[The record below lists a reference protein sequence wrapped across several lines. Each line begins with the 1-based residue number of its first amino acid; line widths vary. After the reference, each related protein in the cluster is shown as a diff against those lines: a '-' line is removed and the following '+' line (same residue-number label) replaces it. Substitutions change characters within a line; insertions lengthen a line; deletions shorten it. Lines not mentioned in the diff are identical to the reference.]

1 MTLRAQSDRMSQITA
16 IIGQPSPNITV
27 AYDSVSP
34 ILYNPVFPAKFVIS
48 IYVHLATFAHA
59 KMRTLWWG
67 KFSEKLWQ
75 NRNQPAISYMVISCF
90 AYQSNY
96 IYAEYLWII
105 PRVTMTWCR
114 PWRRSS
120 CSSSIIWR
128 RVLHIMEWWFPS
140 TLLHLVIPAEDVL
153 FLELHTIHLPL
164 IIAHQLCGQF
174 RGYSLEFCC
183 SRPMLGKQTICRWIT
198 CRKSASS
205 HLVQLIHLGAL
216 AVEDMRHD
224 MTYEESIGI
233 QRIHLSYPC
242 LKQHI
247 DQEFS
252 ADKRHFLSKCGVF
265 ERW

>member
-1 MTLRAQSDRMSQITA
+1 
-16 IIGQPSPNITV
+16 
-27 AYDSVSP
+27 
-34 ILYNPVFPAKFVIS
+34 
-48 IYVHLATFAHA
+48 
-59 KMRTLWWG
+59 
-67 KFSEKLWQ
+67 
-75 NRNQPAISYMVISCF
+75 
-90 AYQSNY
+90 
-96 IYAEYLWII
+96 
-105 PRVTMTWCR
+105 MTWCR
-114 PWRRSS
+114 PWPRSS

-140 TLLHLVIPAEDVL
+140 TLPAFMISAEDVPV
-153 FLELHTIHLPL
+153 ELQITHLPLIPL

-183 SRPMLGKQTICRWIT
+183 SRPMLGKQTIFRWIT

-205 HLVQLIHLGAL
+205 HLVQSWARSGGWRYATW
-216 AVEDMRHD
+216 HD
-224 MTYEESIGI
+224 LWDLWGI

>member
-1 MTLRAQSDRMSQITA
+1 MTVSHPFCTTQYSPLSLSFQFTSTWQPLPTRRCGHCGGANSLRSS
-16 IIGQPSPNITV
+16 
-27 AYDSVSP
+27 
-34 ILYNPVFPAKFVIS
+34 
-48 IYVHLATFAHA
+48 
-59 KMRTLWWG
+59 G
-67 KFSEKLWQ
+67 KTEI
-75 NRNQPAISYMVISCF
+75 NQPYHIWWYHVSHI
-90 AYQSNY
+90 NLIIY